1 MSLIAFQLALADLST
16 SPDFCARVARDPDEG
31 FFFRQFEILGEAGEA
46 IGGNLFDVALAGRD
60 LTPLERRRIAS
71 AAGQP
76 GVAVNRALY
85 RYNRTIP
92 LTGVLRGAC
101 FLLGA
106 ELSAL
111 SDEFWAEGGLDR
123 NQRREAERFADFMR
137 RAMACGRVSSLYLA
151 EVMEF
156 ELMRYQ
162 VATRPREP
170 LLAAIEEAA
179 ERWPDGPL
187 VLHPLMRV
195 ASFTHEPNALLGMV
209 SARRPPPYPGLPEGE
224 FHLLLT
230 FHDGTYKQ
238 DLLNPAWA
246 AVILDVVEGRGAP
259 DPEAVAKLAESG
271 VLVRTAPG
279 GVGFYAQAAEAA
291 VGAA

>member
-1 MSLIAFQLALADLST
+1 
-16 SPDFCARVARDPDEG
+16 VA
-31 FFFRQFEILGEAGEA
+31 
-46 IGGNLFDVALAGRD
+46 
-60 LTPLERRRIAS
+60 

-85 RYNRTIP
+85 RYNRTMP
-92 LTGVLRGAC
+92 LTAVLRGTC
-101 FLLGA
+101 HLLGQ
-106 ELSAL
+106 EFGAL
-111 SDEFWAEGGLDR
+111 ADEFWAEGGLDR
-123 NQRREAERFADFMR
+123 NQRREAERFVDFLR
-137 RAMACGRVSSLYLA
+137 RAIARGRVSSPYVA

-170 LLAAIEEAA
+170 LLAAIDEAA

-195 ASFTHEPNALLGMV
+195 ASFTHEPTALLGMV
-209 SARRPPPYPGLPEGE
+209 SARRPPPYPGLSEGE

-238 DLLNPAWA
+238 DMLDPAWA
-246 AVILDVVEGRGAP
+246 AVILDVTLRRGAP
-259 DPEAVAKLAESG
+259 DPDAVAKLVESG
-271 VLVRTAPG
+271 VLVRSAPDG
-279 GVGFYAQAAEAA
+279 AGFDASVEEAA
-291 VGAA
+291 AAVA

>member
-1 MSLIAFQLALADLST
+1 MSLIAFQLALADLAT
-16 SPDFCARVARDPDEG
+16 SPDLCARVARDPE
-31 FFFRQFEILGEAGEA
+31 E
-46 IGGNLFDVALAGRD
+46 ALAGRD

-92 LTGVLRGAC
+92 LTGVLRGTC
-101 FLLGA
+101 FLLGP

-123 NQRREAERFADFMR
+123 NQRREAERFVGFLR
-137 RAMACGRVSSLYLA
+137 RAMARGQVRSPYLA

-156 ELMRYQ
+156 ELARYQ

-170 LLAAIEEAA
+170 LLAAVDEAA

-187 VLHPLMRV
+187 ALHPLMRV
-195 ASFTHEPNALLGMV
+195 ASFTHEPNALMGLV
-209 SARRPPPYPGLPEGE
+209 AARRQPPYPGLPEGE

-230 FHDGTYKQ
+230 FHDGTFRQ
-238 DLLNPAWA
+238 EMLDPAWA
-246 AVILDVVEGRGAP
+246 GVILDVTLRRGAP
-259 DPEAVAKLAESG
+259 DPDAVARLVRDG
-271 VLVRTAPG
+271 LLVRTAPG
-279 GVGFYAQAAEAA
+279 GVFAEAPERETAAAA
-291 VGAA
+291 V